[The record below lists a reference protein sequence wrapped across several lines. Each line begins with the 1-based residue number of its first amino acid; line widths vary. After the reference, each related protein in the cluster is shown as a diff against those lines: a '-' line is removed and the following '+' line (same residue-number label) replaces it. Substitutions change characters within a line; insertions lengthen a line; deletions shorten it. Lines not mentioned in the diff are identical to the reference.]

1 MMRPDDTQQFDA
13 PPTREMRRVTAVRQT
28 LRMLVLALGGTLI
41 VAGLALMVLPGPG
54 IAVLFLGLTVLS
66 WEFPAAK
73 RLLFKMKMKVKQ
85 LRNSRSRNR
94 R

>member
-1 MMRPDDTQQFDA
+1 MRPDDTQQFEA

-28 LRMLVLALGGTLI
+28 RRIVVLALGGTLI
-41 VAGLALMVLPGPG
+41 VVGLALLVLPGPG

-85 LRNSRSRNR
+85 LRESPSRSRR
-94 R
+94 